1 MSARATRDAL
11 GDELLALGRERGEVY
26 VVDCDVSKSCKTIPF
41 SQELPGQHLNVGISE
56 QNAVGIAAGLATAG
70 KIPYVV
76 TYAAF
81 GSMRACEQ
89 IRQEACYPGLNV
101 KIACSHGGVT
111 PANDGASHQCVE
123 DMGIMRTLPNMTV
136 IMPADYFSAR
146 KLIREAADW
155 KGPVYLRFTR
165 DPIPE
170 VYSEEETFTIGKA
183 KLLRDGREVAL
194 IANGDTVSIAI
205 KAADRL
211 EKEGVSVR
219 VLDMHTIKPLDEEAV
234 VCAVRE
240 CGNLITIEDHN
251 IINGLGSAVCEV
263 VAGLGCGKVRRI
275 GVQDRFG
282 ESAPYEAL
290 LAINGITAEHICEVA
305 RELINREAAK

>member
-1 MSARATRDAL
+1 MNAKATRDAL
-11 GDELLALGRERGEVY
+11 GDELLALGRERAEIY

-41 SQELPGQHLNVGISE
+41 SQELPNQHLNVGISE

-70 KIPYVV
+70 KIPFVV

-89 IRQEACYPGLNV
+89 IRQEVCYTRLGV

-136 IMPADYFSAR
+136 IMPADYHAAR
-146 KLIREAADW
+146 KLIRAAADW
-155 KGPVYLRFTR
+155 QGPVYLRFTR

-170 VYSEEETFTIGKA
+170 VYGGEDTFEIGKA
-183 KLLRDGREVAL
+183 KLLREGRDIAL
-194 IANGDTVSIAI
+194 IANGDTVCIAL
-205 KAADRL
+205 KAADTL

-234 VCAVRE
+234 TSALRE
-240 CGNLITIEDHN
+240 CGSVITLEDHN
-251 IINGLGSAVCEV
+251 IINGLGSAVCEI
-263 VAGLGCGKVRRI
+263 AAEMGCGRVRRI

-290 LAINGITAEHICEVA
+290 LAMNGITADHVCETA
-305 RELINREAAK
+305 RALLNREDAK